1 MRNKLY
7 KSMALISIIVI
18 PILLSCASTS
28 QAPDEARLRLRFQDV
43 HTAMG
48 AKDAKTWYEISTP
61 YGREKTLEEFKKAKK
76 IDEKSIQVRMDAKL
90 EKVCI
95 CAPIRDQWGE
105 RLRCVFLVF
114 ITEHKPE
121 GLQGRLLEMWEYFDR
136 EWYFGGIAPTMDY
149 VDDCPPYR

>member
-1 MRNKLY
+1 MRNRLS
-7 KSMALISIIVI
+7 KSMMLISIIII
-18 PILLSCASTS
+18 PILFSCASAP
-28 QAPDEARLRLRFQDV
+28 QAPDEARLRVRLQDV

-61 YGREKTLEEFKKAKK
+61 YGREKTLEEFKKTNK

-105 RLRCVFLVF
+105 RMRCVFLVF

-136 EWYFGGIAPTMDY
+136 EWYFGGIPPQMEYAE
-149 VDDCPPYR
+149 DCPPYR

>member
-1 MRNKLY
+1 MRNRLS
-7 KSMALISIIVI
+7 KSMMLISIIII
-18 PILLSCASTS
+18 PILFSCASAP
-28 QAPDEARLRLRFQDV
+28 QAPDEARLRDRLQDV

-48 AKDAKTWYEISTP
+48 AKHAKTWYEISTP
-61 YGREKTLEEFKKAKK
+61 YGREKTLEEFKKRKQ

-90 EKVCI
+90 EKVCY
-95 CAPIRDQWGE
+95 CAPIRDQWRE
-105 RLRCVFLVF
+105 RLRCVLLVF

-136 EWYFGGIAPTMDY
+136 EWYFGGILPTNDY